1 MKPIFKSALLGS
13 LLYCLAAVSQAQ
25 PAGGPGGPGPD
36 GNMRA
41 RMHEHMAQRASD
53 LKAKLKLTPEQEVSW
68 KTYMAEMK
76 PPADMKRPA
85 RGEMEKLSTPERL
98 DKMREMRKLHEAESD
113 RRDGATRTFYATLN
127 AEQKAVFDASTAERF
142 QRRTPMEPRKP

>member
-1 MKPIFKSALLGS
+1 MKPIFSTTLLGG
-13 LLYCLAAVSQAQ
+13 LLLCFSAFSQAQ

-41 RMHEHMAQRASD
+41 RMQEHMVNRAAD
-53 LKAKLKLTPEQEVSW
+53 LKAKLKLTPEQDGAW

-76 PPADMKRPA
+76 PPADLKRPA

-98 DKMREMRKLHEAESD
+98 DKMRELRKQREAQMD
-113 RRDGATRTFYATLN
+113 KHDAATRTFYASLT
-127 AEQKAVFDASTAERF
+127 AEQKTVFDANTGERF
-142 QRRTPMEPRKP
+142 HRRGPQEQHKP